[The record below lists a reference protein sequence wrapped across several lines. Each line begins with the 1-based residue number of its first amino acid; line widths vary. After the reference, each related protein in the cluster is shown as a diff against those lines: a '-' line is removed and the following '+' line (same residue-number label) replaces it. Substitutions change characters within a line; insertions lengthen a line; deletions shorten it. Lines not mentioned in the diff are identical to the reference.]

1 MMMMMMMKSRNLSQR
16 LVIGA
21 LLSLS
26 TARAFSTKMHTTTRT
41 RNIPFPITT
50 PTTALD
56 MSSSSEEEEV
66 EQLLPETSF
75 GAEAVPEEQRPVNEY
90 LVRRINQSIS

>member
-1 MMMMMMMKSRNLSQR
+1 MMMMKSRNLSQR
-16 LVIGA
+16 LVICA

-56 MSSSSEEEEV
+56 MSSSEEEEV

-90 LVRRINQSIS
+90 LVRTNKQSIS

>member
-1 MMMMMMMKSRNLSQR
+1 MMMMKSRNLSQR

-56 MSSSSEEEEV
+56 MSSSEEEEV

-90 LVRRINQSIS
+90 LVRTNKQSIS